1 MFSKYLSLFILFVL
15 TTFSFTIANAKSTVG
30 STYTGSASFYGSR
43 HHGNK
48 TASGERFNMYGLTA
62 AHRTLPLG
70 CTIRVTNKD
79 NGKSVILKVND
90 RGPFHGNR
98 VLDVSQG
105 AAKQLGFI
113 KQGLAKINIE
123 VLSLPEKKLKVP
135 NVKHTNLDE
144 RVNRIISSSAS
155 TKSNGIDGHSGSS
168 LTGTNQSFNPTI
180 GVGSRSY
187 PGSTSYGNGSVG
199 YSLLGYEGPADS
211 ISRLIASDYAT
222 PDDGK

>member
-15 TTFSFTIANAKSTVG
+15 TTFSFTFASAKPVIG
-30 STYTGSASFYGSR
+30 ATYSGSASFYGSR

-62 AHRTLPLG
+62 AHRSLPLG

-98 VLDVSQG
+98 VLDVSKG
-105 AAKQLGFI
+105 AASQLGFI

-123 VLSLPEKKLKVP
+123 VLSLPEKKVKVP
-135 NVKHTNLDE
+135 NVKYSTINERTNRAVGSTTSAKSTSFDGPT
-144 RVNRIISSSAS
+144 SSSF
-155 TKSNGIDGHSGSS
+155 
-168 LTGTNQSFNPTI
+168 TGTNQSINPSI
-180 GVGSRSY
+180 GIGIRSY
-187 PGSTSYGNGSVG
+187 PGSANRSSTSTG
-199 YSLLGYEGPADS
+199 YFVNLNEDPTDG
-211 ISRLIASDYAT
+211 ISRLIASNYVT
-222 PDDGK
+222 SIDGE